1 MLSDEVDDYPEMAL
15 EVNIMTTSLLIHNAT
30 ICTFG
35 DANRVIEDGAIIIEG
50 GKITAVGTTA
60 ELLAAHPTTPR
71 EDAGGKLLMPG
82 NICSHTHFYGAFARG
97 LYIPSPAPRDF
108 PEILHRP

>member
-1 MLSDEVDDYPEMAL
+1 MA
-15 EVNIMTTSLLIHNAT
+15 NSLLIYNAT
-30 ICTFG
+30 VCTFG

-50 GKITAVGTTA
+50 GKITSVGTTA

-97 LYIPSPAPRDF
+97 LYIPGPAPKDF
-108 PEILHRP
+108 PEILHRLW